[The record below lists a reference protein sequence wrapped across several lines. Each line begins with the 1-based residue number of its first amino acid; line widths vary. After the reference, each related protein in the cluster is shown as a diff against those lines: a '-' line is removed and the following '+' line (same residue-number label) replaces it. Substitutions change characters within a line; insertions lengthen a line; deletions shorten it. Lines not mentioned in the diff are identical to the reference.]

1 MIDSAETLKNP
12 RVAIMQP
19 YFLPYLGYFQLIAA
33 ADVFV
38 FYDDVHFI
46 KKGWLRR
53 NRIWSN
59 NQEQLISLPCK
70 GVSSNKLIN
79 EIEVAT
85 KHPDYFKIKK
95 SIIQSYAQAS
105 EFKKLRPLLEQI
117 FDDHQCTL
125 AEFNARSITAILNYL
140 DIRCEL
146 ISSSEFAPE
155 TRGLQRSDRLI
166 SITKKLG
173 SSTYIN
179 SLGGKDLYDKAYF
192 SSKDIELQFLDPKIP
207 VFPDG
212 IRKGQEMNFS
222 IIDTLMWNG
231 VQETKQILK
240 KYSLS

>member
-1 MIDSAETLKNP
+1 MDNAPIK

-33 ADVFV
+33 SDVFV
-38 FYDDVHFI
+38 FYDDVQFT
-46 KKGWLRR
+46 KKGWIRR

-70 GVSSNKLIN
+70 GASPNRLIN

-85 KHPDYFKIKK
+85 KHPDYLKIKK
-95 SIIQSYAQAS
+95 SIIQSYAKAT
-105 EFKKLRPLLEQI
+105 EFKKLRSLLERI
-117 FDDHQCTL
+117 FDDHRCTL
-125 AEFNARSITAILNYL
+125 AEFNARSITAILNFL

-155 TRGLQRSDRLI
+155 TRGLERSDRLI

-179 SLGGKDLYDKAYF
+179 SLGGQDLYDKAYF
-192 SSKDIELQFLDPKIP
+192 SSKDIELLFLNPKTPI
-207 VFPDG
+207 FPDG
-212 IRKGQEMNFS
+212 IRKGQAMNFS

-231 VQETKQILK
+231 VQETREMLK
-240 KYSLS
+240 NHSLT

>member
-1 MIDSAETLKNP
+1 MIDSVETLKNP

-59 NQEQLISLPCK
+59 KQEQLISLPCK

-95 SIIQSYAQAS
+95 SIIQSYAKAS

-125 AEFNARSITAILNYL
+125 AEFNTRSITAILNYL

-155 TRGLQRSDRLI
+155 TRGLERSDRLI
-166 SITKKLG
+166 SITKKLS

-192 SSKDIELQFLDPKIP
+192 SSKDIELQFLDPNLP

-222 IIDTLMWNG
+222 MIDTLMWNG

-240 KYSLS
+240 EYSLS